1 MFVSDRIVFVELQ
14 KTGCTHIRNLLME
27 LVGGQLVEKHNQVD
41 PRMFRDG
48 RCFLGS
54 VRDPWDWYISN
65 WAFSCGGQGEH
76 FTYVAQEGFKI
87 RSLGWRK
94 HPLAALVRLLES
106 RPNRHAEQWKR
117 TFRDVNDAG
126 AFREWL
132 HMMHDESH
140 RTELGE
146 GYWRCGFSRFA
157 D

>member
-1 MFVSDRIVFVELQ
+1 MFVSDRIVLVELQ

-27 LVGGQLVEKHNQVD
+27 LVGGQLVEKHNRVD

-48 RCFLGS
+48 RVFLGS

-65 WAFSCGGQGEH
+65 WAFSCDGQGEH

-106 RPNRHAEQWKR
+106 RPNRHAAQW
-117 TFRDVNDAG
+117 
-126 AFREWL
+126 
-132 HMMHDESH
+132 
-140 RTELGE
+140 
-146 GYWRCGFSRFA
+146 
-157 D
+157 